1 MKVSCKT
8 SSASATEHAITDAH
22 ELWTQRL
29 ETLRYIVVADACHQ
43 TAAWTAALLMQLAHP
58 LICERANLYQFGEAG
73 VEAGVDGGRGA
84 EPGLHE
90 RRGCGEETDFVSHD
104 WHPSVGSDIMT

>member
-58 LICERANLYQFGEAG
+58 LICEASESLPIRRGW
-73 VEAGVDGGRGA
+73 GRG
-84 EPGLHE
+84 
-90 RRGCGEETDFVSHD
+90 RR
-104 WHPSVGSDIMT
+104 